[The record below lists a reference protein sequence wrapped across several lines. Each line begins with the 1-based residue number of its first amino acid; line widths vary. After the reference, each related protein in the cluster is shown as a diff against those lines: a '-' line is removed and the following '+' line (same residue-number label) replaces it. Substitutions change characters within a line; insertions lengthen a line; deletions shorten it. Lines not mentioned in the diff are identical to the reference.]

1 MSSAFGEVPDVAVI
15 EDFFLISPK
24 FINSRDEDGAIIH
37 NAPFGL
43 LKSVSLTIEV
53 EVLDLRLYASE
64 VLEWR
69 P

>member
-1 MSSAFGEVPDVAVI
+1 MSCTFGEVPDVTVV

-24 FINSRDEDGAIIH
+24 LINGRDEDGAVVH

-43 LKSVSLTIEV
+43 LNQYLMIEAEVS
-53 EVLDLRLYASE
+53 DSQLYASE
-64 VLEWR
+64 VLESL

>member
-1 MSSAFGEVPDVAVI
+1 MSCTFGEVPDVTVV
-15 EDFFLISPK
+15 EDFFLISPE
-24 FINSRDEDGAIIH
+24 FINSRDEDGAVVH

-43 LKSVSLTIEV
+43 LNQYLMIEA

-64 VLEWR
+64 VLESL